1 MIEIIDSQIIRDG
14 VNIGV
19 IDGGTA
25 YVIEK
30 QAPRIVGQIRA
41 AAGNPELVVSVMP
54 GDFQAEVDKKVSEIE
69 EKAHANI
76 EDRLIDAIEVGRFA
90 EPEEIGVTVEVPDI
104 ETQPEPV
111 KAPVVTSQSLDL
123 TGFPDPKR
131 EPSKFRICFVNH
143 YGNDAYNAWQ
153 EASSQ

>member
-41 AAGNPELVVSVMP
+41 AAGNPELV
-54 GDFQAEVDKKVSEIE
+54 
-69 EKAHANI
+69 
-76 EDRLIDAIEVGRFA
+76 IEVGDPTVKESLPVA
-90 EPEEIGVTVEVPDI
+90 ESEEIGVTVEVPDI
-104 ETQPEPV
+104 DTQPESA
-111 KAPVVTSQSLDL
+111 KAPAVTTQSLDL

-143 YGNDAYNAWQ
+143 YGSDAYNAWQ
-153 EASSQ
+153 EANA

>member
-1 MIEIIDSQIIRDG
+1 MIEIIDSQILRDG

-41 AAGNPELVVSVMP
+41 ASGNPDLAV
-54 GDFQAEVDKKVSEIE
+54 
-69 EKAHANI
+69 
-76 EDRLIDAIEVGRFA
+76 EVGAPTVKESLPVA
-90 EPEEIGVTVEVPDI
+90 EPEEIGVIVEVPDI

-111 KAPVVTSQSLDL
+111 KEPVVTTQSLDL

-153 EASSQ
+153 EANA

>member
-1 MIEIIDSQIIRDG
+1 MIEIIDSQILRDG

-19 IDGGTA
+19 IDGNTA

-41 AAGNPELVVSVMP
+41 SAGNPDLVV
-54 GDFQAEVDKKVSEIE
+54 
-69 EKAHANI
+69 
-76 EDRLIDAIEVGRFA
+76 EVGASTCKESLPVA

-104 ETQPEPV
+104 EAMPEPA
-111 KAPVVTSQSLDL
+111 KAPAVTTQSLDL

-131 EPSKFRICFVNH
+131 EPSKFRVCFVNH
-143 YGNDAYNAWQ
+143 YGSDAYNAWQ
-153 EASSQ
+153 EANSQ

>member
-1 MIEIIDSQIIRDG
+1 MIEIIDSQILRDG

-41 AAGNPELVVSVMP
+41 ASGNPDL
-54 GDFQAEVDKKVSEIE
+54 EIAVNGATVKE
-69 EKAHANI
+69 S
-76 EDRLIDAIEVGRFA
+76 LPVA

-111 KAPVVTSQSLDL
+111 KAPVVTTQSLDL

-153 EASSQ
+153 EVNQ

>member
-1 MIEIIDSQIIRDG
+1 MIEIIDSQILRDG

-41 AAGNPELVVSVMP
+41 AAGNPDL
-54 GDFQAEVDKKVSEIE
+54 EIAVNGATVKE
-69 EKAHANI
+69 S
-76 EDRLIDAIEVGRFA
+76 LPVA

-153 EASSQ
+153 EVNQ

>member
-25 YVIEK
+25 YVTEK

-41 AAGNPELVVSVMP
+41 AAGNPELV
-54 GDFQAEVDKKVSEIE
+54 
-69 EKAHANI
+69 
-76 EDRLIDAIEVGRFA
+76 IEVGAPTVKESLPVA

-104 ETQPEPV
+104 ETQPEQV
-111 KAPVVTSQSLDL
+111 KASAVTTQSLDT

-153 EASSQ
+153 EANA